1 MDKLLQSLVET
12 INHINRPKNAII
24 RIYIEYKNNDSILT
38 QPNIKIEIVPQET
51 NSRGLPFGFSV

>member
-24 RIYIEYKNNDSILT
+24 RIYIEYKNSASMIT
-38 QPNIKIEIVPQET
+38 QPNKNRNCTTRNQPARIAVW
-51 NSRGLPFGFSV
+51 V